1 MHDFEIDH
9 KRGCDIIDPNGEK
22 VGKLSDVVFDDRTMT
37 PTWAVVQYGLPRR
50 TTLLPIA
57 KVYATDNGL
66 ASTVDRSAVHQA
78 PKVKLPAPSTTEC
91 EHYYGTNP

>member
-9 KRGCDIIDPNGEK
+9 KRGCDIVNGEK
-22 VGKLSDVVFDDRTMT
+22 VGKLSDVVFDNHTMT
-37 PTWAVVQYGLPRR
+37 PTWAVIHTASRR

-57 KVYATDNGL
+57 KVYTTDNGL

-78 PKVKLPAPSTTEC
+78 PKVKLPTPSTTEC
-91 EHYYGTNP
+91 RHYYGTNP